1 MTNKVFFTPGPSEL
15 YPTVLA
21 HMQSAMENKIGSISH
36 RSQQFKDIYAHAVAG
51 LRRLLQL
58 PDNYE
63 VLFLSS
69 ANEIWERAIQNLVQ
83 EESFHL
89 VNGSFS
95 KRFYE
100 ISAELGK
107 KTNKFEVPFGEGF
120 RPEEVAI
127 PDTAELVALIHN
139 ETSSGVSIPVA
150 DIAQYRQSAPKE
162 SLLFVDAVSSLP
174 HPEFDYNQMDSVY
187 FSVQKCFGLPAGLGV
202 WLLNERCLAK
212 AHALQKSGISLGSYH
227 TIPVLV
233 EKGRAH
239 QTPETPN
246 VLNLYLLGKVVDDMN
261 KKGIA
266 TIRQETETK
275 ARLIYDFLEK
285 SKNFEPAVQ
294 NTAFRSLTTIVA
306 NTRIP
311 AAELNKLLAPYDMA
325 IGSGYGSYKDTQIRI
340 ANFPAHTVSQVEA
353 LLYELESLGV

>member
-15 YPTVLA
+15 YPTVPA

-51 LRRLLQL
+51 LRQLLNL

-69 ANEIWERAIQNLVQ
+69 ANEIWERAIQNLVK

-100 ISAELGK
+100 IAGELGRK
-107 KTNKFEVPFGEGF
+107 ASKFEVPFGEGF
-120 RPEEVAI
+120 NPEDVAI
-127 PDTAELVALIHN
+127 PETAELVALIHN
-139 ETSSGVSIPVA
+139 ETSSGVSMPVA
-150 DIAQYRQSAPKE
+150 DIARYRQAAP
-162 SLLFVDAVSSLP
+162 SQALLFVDAVSSLP
-174 HPEFDYNQMDSVY
+174 HPELDYNQIDAVY

-202 WLLNERCLAK
+202 WLLNERFIAK
-212 AHALQKSGISLGSYH
+212 AHSLQQQGISLGSYH
-227 TIPVLV
+227 SIPSML
-233 EKGRAH
+233 EKAKAN

-246 VLNLYLLGKVVDDMN
+246 VLNLYLLGKVVDDLN

-266 TIRQETETK
+266 TIRQETEAK
-275 ARLIYDFLEK
+275 AKHIYNFLE
-285 SKNFEPAVQ
+285 SSENFEPAVQ
-294 NTAFRSLTTIVA
+294 NPEFRSPTTIVA
-306 NTRIP
+306 NTKIP
-311 AAELNKLLAPYDMA
+311 ASELNKLLAPYDMV

-340 ANFPAHTVSQVEA
+340 ANFPAHSVSQVEA
-353 LLYELESLGV
+353 LIYKLESLGV